1 MFNATVNTK
10 ESFLVIKHPNNA
22 KTVLLNHTMFCFF
35 GF

>member
-10 ESFLVIKHPNNA
+10 ERFLVIKYPNNA
-22 KTVLLNHTMFCFF
+22 KTVLLNHAMFYFI